1 MMTAEAKHTPGEW
14 KPTLAEELA
23 ERAKR
28 QMLNTEREAFQAAQ
42 SGDKARQSIAST
54 ESERHRAVYH
64 AMCLIVADQR
74 NEIRTI
80 PVAENCG
87 RYLAE
92 VNDGRLLYL
101 NHANTWQECPNFIR
115 QKKDSHDALV
125 AALESFARA
134 AQGYDTPDENGPW
147 PDIQDV
153 FVTLGDCRRAF
164 AAIAKARGDGNV

>member
-1 MMTAEAKHTPGEW
+1 MAKATFTPGVW

-28 QMLNTEREAFQAAQ
+28 QMLDTELEAFQAAQ

-74 NEIRTI
+74 NEIGTI
-80 PVAENCG
+80 PVVENCG

-101 NHANTWQECPNFIR
+101 NHANTWHECPNFIR
-115 QKKDSHDALV
+115 QTKEAHDALV
-125 AALESFARA
+125 EALKIAELGIEELCNEQHPDNECWNTLKTVRAAL
-134 AQGYDTPDENGPW
+134 
-147 PDIQDV
+147 
-153 FVTLGDCRRAF
+153 
-164 AAIAKARGDGNV
+164 AKARGEA